1 MVMTAL
7 LAYPFRPFFLLVGL
21 YAVLVMLGWSGYLFA
36 AIPLPIAIPAAQWH
50 SHEMLYGLVP
60 AAMAGFLLT
69 AITNWTAA
77 SAVRGGWLLA
87 LILLWLCG
95 RSGMALA
102 GLLEPWLVGAVDV
115 GFLGVLAI
123 YVAGVVLRYRNYRNL
138 VLVAVIVTLAL
149 GNLLM
154 HVGFARGEARWLQM
168 GQRLGL
174 DVIALMMAVIAGRI
188 TPAFSRNWLRLQGGD
203 PALVRQW
210 PYLDQLA
217 LASIAL
223 LAPLDVLV
231 PDSDA
236 VPLAALAAGL
246 LNGLRLLQ
254 WSAWRVLR
262 EPLLWILHLAYLW
275 IVVALVLRGSTLL
288 GAGFSSS
295 LWQHALGVGG
305 IGVLVLGVMT
315 RVAVGHT
322 GRPLR
327 LLPLGLWIYFA
338 INTAALLRLLAAG
351 EVIDYRTGILL
362 AAAGWIIAFGLY
374 VVLYWPVLSR
384 PRPDGK
390 PG

>member
-1 MVMTAL
+1 
-7 LAYPFRPFFLLVGL
+7 
-21 YAVLVMLGWSGYLFA
+21 
-36 AIPLPIAIPAAQWH
+36 
-50 SHEMLYGLVP
+50 
-60 AAMAGFLLT
+60 
-69 AITNWTAA
+69 
-77 SAVRGGWLLA
+77 
-87 LILLWLCG
+87 
-95 RSGMALA
+95 
-102 GLLEPWLVGAVDV
+102 
-115 GFLGVLAI
+115 
-123 YVAGVVLRYRNYRNL
+123 VLRYRNYRNL
-138 VLVAVIVTLAL
+138 VMVAVIVALAL

-188 TPAFSRNWLRLQGGD
+188 TPAFSRNWLRVQGGD
-203 PALVRQW
+203 PAPVRQW

-223 LAPLDVLV
+223 LAPLDVLF
-231 PDSDA
+231 PDSNA

-338 INTAALLRLLAAG
+338 INTAALLRVLAAG

-374 VVLYWPVLSR
+374 VILYWPVLSR